1 MVVYFVVSRFWKVQG
16 WILQLFLISG
26 MIMCVIGITDY
37 FQLDLLDFRGK
48 IKPEQ
53 STIFTSTVGNINTY
67 TAYVAII
74 MGFAGARFT
83 QEENRFKMIWYY
95 ICMTVSFFAIIM
107 GCSENAYLAIGSMFA
122 FLPFVVL
129 KSRRGILRY
138 FVMISTFVT
147 VIQCIDWINQVLR
160 TSSSGSTVCLESSRI
175 LMDSSRQ

>member
-74 MGFAGARFT
+74 M
-83 QEENRFKMIWYY
+83 
-95 ICMTVSFFAIIM
+95 
-107 GCSENAYLAIGSMFA
+107 
-122 FLPFVVL
+122 
-129 KSRRGILRY
+129 
-138 FVMISTFVT
+138 
-147 VIQCIDWINQVLR
+147 
-160 TSSSGSTVCLESSRI
+160 
-175 LMDSSRQ
+175 